1 MDCSVTLLCWSWF
14 IFGFIICYSWRY
26 VLYFLFSKDLER
38 HFQRLNSS
46 FYQVFFRIVAAA
58 APRQKLEI
66 ESEVGAIRS
75 AVIVSNHLSYLDPLF
90 LISLF
95 QRHKTIVKARFF
107 TMPIFGWVITKAG
120 YIPATS
126 EGRFSRL
133 MLEQMETM
141 EKYLGSGGNLFV
153 FPEGTR
159 SRDGNIGT
167 LHKGALKI
175 ARMYK
180 VPIYV
185 LQIRNT
191 DKLFTPGK
199 FFFNT
204 RKENTISVKLMDC
217 INPDYQNDPPS
228 VSQLEQ
234 RVRQAFNTGE
244 I

>member
-1 MDCSVTLLCWSWF
+1 MDCSVTLLCWAWF
-14 IFGFIICYSWRY
+14 IFGFFLFYSWRY
-26 VLYFLFSKDLER
+26 VVYFLLSKDQEL

-46 FYQVFFRIVAAA
+46 FYQVFFRIVEAT
-58 APRQKLEI
+58 APRQRMEI
-66 ESEVGAIRS
+66 DKKVGAIRS

-107 TMPIFGWVITKAG
+107 SMPIFGWVITRAG

-133 MLEQMETM
+133 MIEQMETM
-141 EKYLGSGGNLFV
+141 EKYLESGGNLFV

-159 SRDGNIGT
+159 SRDGKIGT

-180 VPIYV
+180 APIYV
-185 LQIRNT
+185 LRISNT

-204 RKENTISVKLMDC
+204 RVENTISVKLIDC
-217 INPDYQNDPPS
+217 IKPDYQNDPPS
-228 VSQLEQ
+228 ATQLEQ
-234 RVRQAFNTGE
+234 LVRQAFHAR
-244 I
+244 